1 MHDFASSGY
10 TTVVITAVFNAYFAA
25 VVAGGVPWATL
36 AWTATLSLSYALIV
50 LTAPLHGAIA
60 DACAWKKRL
69 LVATTLACVGATAL
83 LWFAGPGTPGL
94 TVAAVIVS
102 SWASAPA
109 RT

>member
-1 MHDFASSGY
+1 MYDFASSGY
-10 TTVVITAVFNAYFAA
+10 TTLVITAVFNAYFVA
-25 VVAGGVPWATL
+25 VVGGVPWATL

-69 LVATTLACVGATAL
+69 LVATTLACVGATTL
-83 LWFAGPGTPGL
+83 LWFADSGTPGL
-94 TVAAVIVS
+94 TVTAVIVS